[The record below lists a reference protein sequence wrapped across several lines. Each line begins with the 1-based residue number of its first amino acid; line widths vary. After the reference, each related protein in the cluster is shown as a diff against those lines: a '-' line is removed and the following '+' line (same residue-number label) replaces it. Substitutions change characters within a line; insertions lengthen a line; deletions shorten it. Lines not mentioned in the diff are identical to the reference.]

1 MVTEL
6 DGTSAGDFR
15 DQEGRAEA
23 QGSDV
28 WQQPPVMVAAAGDPQ
43 PVDTEGQPVAG
54 SGTAA
59 PAGETQYVAEA
70 GNVVHLPA
78 GVSVD
83 NIKVVGQDIVLQQAD
98 GSVIVIKD
106 AALNVPTFFLGDVE
120 VPRVAVLAALEANG
134 INVAFGAD
142 GSMAAGGDSVPNLSS
157 GGNFDDGGQHAP
169 PATPGFTALLDDTT
183 LDSASQG
190 GPQNLDVFPDTHP
203 TAGSNGP
210 AASLDDDALPG
221 GNIGGILDDHGAA
234 SLTGVLAHDYDIN
247 GAGSL
252 LLTDVELPSDGG
264 FAYEVGA
271 GGLRIVISQNGQAVV
286 RIDLTDTVSGNYT
299 LTLLAPIHHPA
310 GGDENDV
317 AFVVGYQVADQD
329 GDVVRGTLSMAR
341 CRSMST
347 TTRRLCT
354 RTRWCSWTTTRF
366 RAAMRAAPATTRTP
380 ST

>member
-1 MVTEL
+1 M
-6 DGTSAGDFR
+6 
-15 DQEGRAEA
+15 
-23 QGSDV
+23 
-28 WQQPPVMVAAAGDPQ
+28 
-43 PVDTEGQPVAG
+43 
-54 SGTAA
+54 
-59 PAGETQYVAEA
+59 AEA

-329 GDVVRGTLSMAR
+329 GDVVRGTLSINVDDD
-341 CRSMST
+341 
-347 TTRRLCT
+347 
-354 RTRWCSWTTTRF
+354 
-366 RAAMRAAPATTRTP
+366 TP
-380 ST
+380 VVHENALVQLDDDALSGGNAGGAGDDADAVNVTGTLAHDGGADGTASVLWSQSGLTLPSGFEAHVTAGGTVLTISQQQGESLVAVV